1 VAGVAAE
8 FISGIAMTH
17 GFISFDPA
25 SAVGRSY
32 SFICEQQGCRARFAR
47 SSKVQ
52 ARQHCNRAVLAM
64 GLFYEP
70 ISLFKGLAVKSRRAL
85 SELARRLRADRAP
98 EIPLTFILA
107 WFGAKVSSAAH
118 P

>member
-1 VAGVAAE
+1 LSRKIRPLVQS
-8 FISGIAMTH
+8 SGTATL
-17 GFISFDPA
+17 
-25 SAVGRSY
+25 
-32 SFICEQQGCRARFAR
+32 QQ
-47 SSKVQ
+47 
-52 ARQHCNRAVLAM
+52 AVLAM